1 MDKAFIIWLLTVIC
15 ISWLIMLTVYVFKL
29 KRVLEY
35 LREQEI
41 MDSKI
46 AYNQQLDIGS
56 IYKRL
61 HHLEELHKGIGGDE
75 NEHEL

>member
-1 MDKAFIIWLLTVIC
+1 MDKDFIIWLLTVIC

-46 AYNQQLDIGS
+46 AYNQQLGIGS

-61 HHLEELHKGIGGDE
+61 HHLEELYKGIGGEE
-75 NEHEL
+75 NDHEL

>member
-1 MDKAFIIWLLTVIC
+1 MDKDFIIWLLTVIC

-29 KRVLEY
+29 KRVLAY

-46 AYNQQLDIGS
+46 AYNQKLDIGS

-61 HHLEELHKGIGGDE
+61 HHLEELYKGIGGEE
-75 NEHEL
+75 NEH